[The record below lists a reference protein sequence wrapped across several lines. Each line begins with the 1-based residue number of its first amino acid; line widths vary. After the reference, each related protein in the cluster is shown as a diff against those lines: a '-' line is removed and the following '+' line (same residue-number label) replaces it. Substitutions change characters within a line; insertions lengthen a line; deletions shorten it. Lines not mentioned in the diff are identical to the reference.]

1 LGGKQLK
8 ITSKDLSLIAIFASL
23 YAVLVYLLAP
33 ISFYVLQFRVAGI
46 IRPAI
51 AKKWV
56 LAIGY
61 AIGVVV
67 GNLFSPFVGIYEL
80 LFMPIMSFIAGIL
93 GYILATKLNN
103 NYFITGIVIA
113 TIISISVS
121 WMLNQVLSIPLLA
134 TLPYLFISEQ
144 IVCFTGSTIFK
155 TIEKRY
161 TWW

>member
-1 LGGKQLK
+1 MK

-23 YAVLVYLLAP
+23 YAVLVYLFAP
-33 ISFYVLQFRVAGI
+33 ISFYLLQFRVAGI

-61 AIGVVV
+61 TIGVVV

-80 LFMPIMSFIAGIL
+80 LFMPTMSFIAGIL
-93 GYILATKLNN
+93 GYILATKFNN
-103 NYFITGIVIA
+103 NYLVTGIVIA
-113 TIISISVS
+113 TIIPLSVS

-144 IVCFTGSTIFK
+144 IVCFLGSTIFK
-155 TIEKRY
+155 AIEKRY
-161 TWW
+161 VWW

>member
-1 LGGKQLK
+1 MK

-61 AIGVVV
+61 TIGVVV

-80 LFMPIMSFIAGIL
+80 LFMPIMSFIAGII
-93 GYILATKLNN
+93 GYILATKFNN
-103 NYFITGIVIA
+103 NYFVTGIVIA
-113 TIISISVS
+113 TIIPLSVS

-144 IVCFTGSTIFK
+144 IVCFLGSTIFK
-155 TIEKRY
+155 AIEKRY
-161 TWW
+161 VWW

>member
-1 LGGKQLK
+1 MK

-61 AIGVVV
+61 TIGVVV

-80 LFMPIMSFIAGIL
+80 LFMPIMSFIAGII
-93 GYILATKLNN
+93 GYILATKFNN
-103 NYFITGIVIA
+103 NYLVTGIVIA
-113 TIISISVS
+113 TIIPLSVS

-144 IVCFTGSTIFK
+144 IVCFLGSTIFK
-155 TIEKRY
+155 AIEKRY
-161 TWW
+161 VWW

>member
-1 LGGKQLK
+1 MK

-33 ISFYVLQFRVAGI
+33 ISFYVLQFRVAGV

-61 AIGVVV
+61 TIGVVV

-80 LFMPIMSFIAGIL
+80 LFMPIMSFVAGIL
-93 GYILATKLNN
+93 GYILATKFNN
-103 NYFITGIVIA
+103 NYFVTGIVIA
-113 TIISISVS
+113 TIIPLSVS

-144 IVCFTGSTIFK
+144 IVCFLGSTIFK
-155 TIEKRY
+155 AIEKRY
-161 TWW
+161 VWW